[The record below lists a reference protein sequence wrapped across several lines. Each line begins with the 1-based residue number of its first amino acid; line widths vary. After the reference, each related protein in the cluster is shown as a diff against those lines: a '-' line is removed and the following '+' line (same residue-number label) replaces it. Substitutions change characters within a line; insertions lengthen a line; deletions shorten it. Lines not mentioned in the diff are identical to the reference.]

1 MFFLLRLK
9 LLGLKPL
16 LMFDKLELDF
26 SGSVLFGAYAMSV
39 IWLVVTALVSSP
51 DVSSFIDE

>member
-1 MFFLLRLK
+1 M
-9 LLGLKPL
+9 LGLKPL
-16 LMFDKLELDF
+16 PMFDRLELDF